1 MMDSLNKQIEMQDM
15 FNWRMKL
22 TALEEQKTAIEHEI
36 EKIKRILYG
45 KDAEPEKED
54 EKRKIAPITHPV
66 YQAVR
71 TQRSR
76 RKRKDNEDNE

>member
-1 MMDSLNKQIEMQDM
+1 MQDM

-45 KDAEPEKED
+45 KDAEPEKRG
-54 EKRKIAPITHPV
+54 RKAKD
-66 YQAVR
+66 R
-71 TQRSR
+71 T
-76 RKRKDNEDNE
+76 DNTSGLSGGQDATFTA